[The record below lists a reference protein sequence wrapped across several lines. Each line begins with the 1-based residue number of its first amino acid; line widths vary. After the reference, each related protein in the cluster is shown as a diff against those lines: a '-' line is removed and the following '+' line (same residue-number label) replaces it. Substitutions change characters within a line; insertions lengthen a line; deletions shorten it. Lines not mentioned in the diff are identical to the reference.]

1 VYTYKQI
8 GDLIMS
14 DKVKD
19 IADLL
24 PEGMSEE
31 LISEIAKVMQD
42 IISERL
48 DEEMDMLTNKVHAF
62 LRHQMDTVQEAALEE
77 LSESHEIYRDAQ
89 ALKDIKTVLAF
100 EIDRDDLNPVVSQVS
115 EDIQKVEKDNEVL
128 AYELS
133 EAIKENNRLDRVLTN
148 YEDKMEVLTE
158 QNNTL
163 QDSVVNLEEEV
174 NSDFESTE
182 KAIIITENVD
192 NPITDKRPVNTL
204 GNPFLT
210 EEVMAFMPDSKN

>member
-1 VYTYKQI
+1 
-8 GDLIMS
+8 M
-14 DKVKD
+14 
-19 IADLL
+19 
-24 PEGMSEE
+24 
-31 LISEIAKVMQD
+31 
-42 IISERL
+42 
-48 DEEMDMLTNKVHAF
+48 
-62 LRHQMDTVQEAALEE
+62 
-77 LSESHEIYRDAQ
+77 
-89 ALKDIKTVLAF
+89 LAF

>member
-1 VYTYKQI
+1 VHTYKQI

>member
-1 VYTYKQI
+1 
-8 GDLIMS
+8 MS

-62 LRHQMDTVQEAALEE
+62 LRHQMDTIQEAALEE

-89 ALKDIKTVLAF
+89 ALKDIKSVLAF
-100 EIDRDDLNPVVSQVS
+100 EIDREDLNPVVSKVN

-133 EAIKENNRLDRVLTN
+133 EAIKENNRLDRLMNN
-148 YEDKMEVLTE
+148 YEDKIEVLTE
-158 QNNTL
+158 QNSTL

-182 KAIIITENVD
+182 KAIIISENVD
-192 NPITDKRPVNTL
+192 APTTDQRPINTL

>member
-1 VYTYKQI
+1 
-8 GDLIMS
+8 MS

-24 PEGMSEE
+24 PEGMSQE
-31 LISEIAKVMQD
+31 LISEIAKVMQG

>member
-1 VYTYKQI
+1 MYTYKQI

>member
-1 VYTYKQI
+1 
-8 GDLIMS
+8 MS

-174 NSDFESTE
+174 NSDFESTV

>member
-1 VYTYKQI
+1 MHTYKQI

>member
-1 VYTYKQI
+1 
-8 GDLIMS
+8 MS

-24 PEGMSEE
+24 PEGMSQE
-31 LISEIAKVMQD
+31 LISEIATVMQD

-48 DEEMDMLTNKVHAF
+48 DEEMSMLTNKVYAF
-62 LRHQMDTVQEAALEE
+62 LRHQMETIQEAALEE

-100 EIDRDDLNPVVSQVS
+100 EIDRDDLNPVVSKVS
-115 EDIQKVEKDNEVL
+115 EDIQKVEKDNEL
-128 AYELS
+128 LTYELS

-148 YEDKMEVLTE
+148 YEDKMEVLSE
-158 QNNTL
+158 QNSTL

-182 KAIIITENVD
+182 KAIIISENVD
-192 NPITDKRPVNTL
+192 TPITDQRPVNTL